1 MDEFNEGK
9 LNFKKMKAAL
19 LHESKLKLNK
29 TQVYL
34 YFLIQILMILNFF
47 NTNGTP
53 EIDYYKAS
61 LKIRNM
67 IQELFSSSILV
78 QKVEI
83 TNNKSLDYENFEDE
97 YDVHTIKMKDVFKIH
112 INLQLYI
119 SFDQDYDH
127 LLDKTEFNNFISW
140 MISYLS
146 KEEKEKIFKYV
157 DTNQDGKVSYPEF
170 KEHFASLVQMTRIKN
185 VLREI
190 TKLYDT

>member
-29 TQVYL
+29 TQVYH

-47 NTNGTP
+47 NTAETP

-61 LKIRNM
+61 LIIRNM
-67 IQELFSSSILV
+67 IQELFSPSITM

-127 LLDKTEFNNFISW
+127 LLDKTEFNNFITW

-170 KEHFASLVQMTRIKN
+170 KEHFKSLVQMTRIKN